1 MEFRG
6 VTWENYKQ
14 SIRPLNIN
22 QISLNNWWIIKY
34 VFASFC
40 LFAGGKIVL

>member
-6 VTWENYKQ
+6 MTPENYKQ
-14 SIRPLNIN
+14 SIRPLNIY

-40 LFAGGKIVL
+40 IFAWGKIVL